1 MTGHMTE
8 LTLLFVLLLGSGYFS
23 GIETGVVSINRL
35 RFHQLLRKKKPGAA
49 TVHRFMKDPDLFF
62 GTTLVGTNLCNVAF
76 SVVAAGYAERHFGP
90 AGVWWAGLITIVLV
104 LLFGEYLPKAWFQSR
119 PMKRCMRF
127 APPLRF
133 FARLFHVLIVPLQI
147 FSRWL
152 VPMRGAEITASAW
165 TPQITR
171 EDLLHLLDPESGAT
185 PSLTDQERRLI
196 AGVLSLSEAT
206 AGALMLPRSRLRI
219 LDQSLPVPAL
229 LEALR
234 KDPEDRLPMGSPSGE
249 IVGVL
254 NVLEFLHHADDPGV
268 RVSDYLR
275 QPQFVS
281 DDTPADELIA
291 RMRLNRQPL
300 LFVRNRSGDIMGYV
314 TTQLVL
320 EHIASGLYG
329 LHKSE
334 SKEKSPT
341 A

>member
-8 LTLLFVLLLGSGYFS
+8 LTLLFLLLLGSGYFS

-35 RFHQLLRKKKPGAA
+35 RFHQLLRKKKPGSA

-76 SVVAAGYAERHFGP
+76 SVVAAGYAERHLGP
-90 AGVWWAGLITIVLV
+90 AGVWWAGLITILLV

-119 PMKRCMRF
+119 PMKRSMRF

-133 FARLFHVLIVPLQI
+133 FARLFHGLIVPLQVL
-147 FSRWL
+147 SRWL
-152 VPMRGAEITASAW
+152 VPIRGGEGGSAAW
-165 TPQITR
+165 TPKITR
-171 EDLLHLLDPESGAT
+171 EDLLHLLDPKSGAT

-196 AGVLSLSEAT
+196 TGVLSLSEAT
-206 AGALMLPRSRLRI
+206 AGALMIPRSRLRI
-219 LDQSLPVPAL
+219 LDRSLSVPAL

-234 KDPEDRLPMGSPSGE
+234 KHPEDRLPMGNPSGE

-254 NVLEFLHHADDPGV
+254 NVLEFLHHAQDPGV
-268 RVSDYLR
+268 RIADFLR

-281 DDTPADELIA
+281 EDTPADELIA
-291 RMRLNRQPL
+291 RMRLHRHPL
-300 LFVRNRSGDIMGYV
+300 LFVRNSRGNITGYV

-329 LHKSE
+329 IPNSE
-334 SKEKSPT
+334 SKEKTPT
-341 A
+341 P